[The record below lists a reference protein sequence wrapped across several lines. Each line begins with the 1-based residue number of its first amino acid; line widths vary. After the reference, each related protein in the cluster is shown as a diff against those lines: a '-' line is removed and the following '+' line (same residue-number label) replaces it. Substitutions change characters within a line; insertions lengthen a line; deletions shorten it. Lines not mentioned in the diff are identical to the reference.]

1 MKNYYRVLDDHT
13 STTYLATKVGLV
25 LVGIY
30 PDYFE
35 VEKKWQLLKKEG
47 VEPVSK
53 KETLEMIRKL
63 NEHKINSFKLTE
75 NQILPF
81 IDEDFIK
88 KNKKEF
94 LSDNYY
100 SEEQNLAMFSR
111 FLSENIQECIYR
123 QLESL
128 QGLKYNIDIRNKII
142 DIINQNCSE
151 FNYIKEDKIDETITD
166 IYFYYTI
173 NETNEKQYIVISIE
187 NEIIC

>member
-81 IDEDFIK
+81 IDKDFIK

>member
-30 PDYFE
+30 PEYFE

-53 KETLEMIRKL
+53 KEALEMIRKL

-81 IDEDFIK
+81 VDEDFIK
-88 KNKKEF
+88 KNKKDF

>member
-1 MKNYYRVLDDHT
+1 MKNYYEVLDDHT

-81 IDEDFIK
+81 INEDFIR

-173 NETNEKQYIVISIE
+173 NETSEKQYIVISIE

>member
-30 PDYFE
+30 PEYFE

-53 KETLEMIRKL
+53 KEALEMIRKL

-75 NQILPF
+75 NQIISF

>member
-13 STTYLATKVGLV
+13 STTYLATKIGLV

-30 PDYFE
+30 PEYFE

-53 KETLEMIRKL
+53 KEALEMIRKL

-81 IDEDFIK
+81 VDEDFIK

-100 SEEQNLAMFSR
+100 SEEQNLSMFSR

-123 QLESL
+123 QLENL

>member
-1 MKNYYRVLDDHT
+1 MKNYYEVLDDHT

-81 IDEDFIK
+81 IDKDFIK